1 MRRIVVALSLAVLA
15 LAGWLTP
22 HALAQNAKASGTVTA
37 VTAKSITVMSS
48 GKRLTFVVD
57 PSTDVIVLGGSTS
70 STLKESTGKPGAS
83 VAASIKVGNPVEIT
97 YYEKGSARHAAVI
110 RRIDA
115 TAALREK
122 STANKP
128 ASSSGTVE
136 AVSASSLTISG
147 SAAGD
152 ATFKQTFNI
161 DSNTKVIAVGAGT
174 AAAASG
180 GKIRITEVV
189 ARGDRV
195 NVSYLAK
202 GNSLL
207 AAEIRVT
214 AKANK

>member
-1 MRRIVVALSLAVLA
+1 VALTLSALA
-15 LAGWLTP
+15 LAGWFAP
-22 HALAQNAKASGTVTA
+22 PALAQNAKASGTVTA
-37 VTAKSITVMSS
+37 VTAKSITVLSS
-48 GKRLTFVVD
+48 GKRITFVVD
-57 PSTDVIVLGGSTS
+57 PSTDVVVLGGSTS
-70 STLKESTGKPGAS
+70 SVSKESTGKPGAS
-83 VAASIKVGNPVEIT
+83 VAATIKVGNPVEIT
-97 YYEKGSARHAAVI
+97 YYEKGTARHAAVI

-122 STANKP
+122 SVANKP
-128 ASSSGTVE
+128 LSASGTVE
-136 AVSASSLTISG
+136 SVSASSLTIAG
-147 SAAGD
+147 AAAGD
-152 ATFKQTFNI
+152 GKQTFNI
-161 DSNTKVIAVGAGT
+161 DSSTKVIAVGAGT

>member
-1 MRRIVVALSLAVLA
+1 VALSLAA
-15 LAGWLTP
+15 LAISGWLAP
-22 HALAQNAKASGTVTA
+22 QALAQNAKASGTVTA
-37 VTAKSITVMSS
+37 VTAKSITVLSS
-48 GKRLTFVVD
+48 GKRITFVVD

-70 STLKESTGKPGAS
+70 TIRKESSGKPGAS
-83 VAASIKVGNPVEIT
+83 VATTIKVGNPVEIT
-97 YYEKGSARHAAVI
+97 YYEKGSVRHAAVI

-122 STANKP
+122 SVANKP
-128 ASSSGTVE
+128 LSASGTVE
-136 AVSASSLTISG
+136 TVNASSLTIAG
-147 SAAGD
+147 AAAGGG
-152 ATFKQTFNI
+152 KQTFSI
-161 DSNTKVIAVGAGT
+161 DSSTKVIGVGAGT

-202 GNSLL
+202 GNSQL